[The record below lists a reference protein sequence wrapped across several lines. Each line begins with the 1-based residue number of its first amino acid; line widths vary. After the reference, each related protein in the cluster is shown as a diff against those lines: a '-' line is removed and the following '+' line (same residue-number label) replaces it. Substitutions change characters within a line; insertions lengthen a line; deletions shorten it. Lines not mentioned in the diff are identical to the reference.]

1 MKPWSTALAPTL
13 QVQHQPLGL
22 LWKATTLEI
31 FPKAPTNSIAQTHFY
46 GRYHKPTV
54 QFSSVAQSYPTLCDP
69 VNHSTPGLPVHHQLP
84 EFTQTH
90 KPTVTDKYMV
100 LTATKDPGYAMSKV
114 FVFLYFIS
122 ACSLVE
128 SESD

>member
-1 MKPWSTALAPTL
+1 MVGRSDEVITEKMKPWSTALAPIL
-13 QVQHQPLGL
+13 QVQHQPLGH

-31 FPKAPTNSIAQTHFY
+31 FPKTPTNSIAQTHIY
-46 GRYHKPTV
+46 GHYHKPTV
-54 QFSSVAQSYPTLCDP
+54 I
-69 VNHSTPGLPVHHQLP
+69 
-84 EFTQTH
+84 
-90 KPTVTDKYMV
+90 DKNMV

-128 SESD
+128 SESV